1 MLPSLASQQISNVQK
16 RYICETGRLISDILE
31 ISDKLII
38 DSYLVTVDIKK
49 TFDSLDHVFFL
60 VVLKNVVFGN
70 NFIDWIR
77 ILSTNNEFCVINGR
91 STASYL
97 QLKKK
102 HIKVTQFLPIYS
114 SLL

>member
-16 RYICETGRLISDILE
+16 RYICEAGRLISDILE

-49 TFDSLDHVFFL
+49 IFDSLDHVFFL